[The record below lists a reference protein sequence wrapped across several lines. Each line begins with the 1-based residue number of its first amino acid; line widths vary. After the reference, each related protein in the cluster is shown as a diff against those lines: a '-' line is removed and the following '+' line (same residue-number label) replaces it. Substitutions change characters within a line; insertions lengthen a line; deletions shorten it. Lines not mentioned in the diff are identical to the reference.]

1 MDLSKLSDQ
10 DLEAISR
17 GDMASVSDEGLRLIA
32 GDQKLAPEP
41 KEKPTFAQAAM
52 PEMARPEFRSEL
64 GRQAGI
70 AARMPVAAGASLLGM
85 AGDPLNALVNL
96 IIGGANKATE
106 SPTLSSLIT
115 GQKTGLNIPKL
126 QTIGGATENLMTQAG
141 LPEPREGLERGLYNV
156 GTATMSAAFPG
167 TLAARLAKQTSPIS
181 QPSQV
186 AQRLEPTFAAQA
198 PAAAARMFT
207 EGPSLQATGAFGG
220 AAASQLAAQ
229 AGAGPAGQFISGLA
243 GGVLAPGATS
253 IGGGRAVSGGR
264 EAVRPFTEEGRNVI
278 AGQVLRKLSSD
289 PDAAIARADQF
300 VPRVPVYQPTTAQA
314 TRDVGLISAEPAIRA
329 MDTGGRF
336 IAQQSAANQ
345 ARMKILDRM
354 AKDKESLAAAQ
365 AKRDAVTDPLR
376 ESAFARST
384 VAPETFQSS
393 VVLTANKK
401 IDDILNSPAGRRQTV
416 IDVMNDAKADI
427 ARARTPAELYEIR
440 KDLRLAERGLL
451 SKAEKNG
458 PSSDAYKAARPQL
471 NEVIRAVDDAIE
483 AAAPGYRD
491 YLNKYA
497 KASKGISSMEEAQ
510 NFRAKVLG
518 VTPDPMSSEYMISQ
532 PSFTRAIRSLD
543 KGDFKDLSST
553 QVATLKRIGRDLD
566 DGVLNRAGKMPGS
579 DTFKNLSTANFI
591 GGIVGKQVFGEMNP
605 ALQSKINPFNW
616 MYNGSDDMIRD
627 LLVEAMLDPK
637 LASQLMA
644 KASVIRMEPLSQELQ
659 RKAIGLGYGS
669 AFGLEQ

>member
-1 MDLSKLSDQ
+1 MSYSIVTKDGITIDNIPDEIAPDSQELKDRVSAERQK
-10 DLEAISR
+10 R
-17 GDMASVSDEGLRLIA
+17 GMT
-32 GDQKLAPEP
+32 APEP
-41 KEKPTFAQAAM
+41 AKAQEPSTFLQSAI
-52 PEMARPEFRSEL
+52 PEILDPEFRSEL
-64 GRQAGI
+64 GRQSGI
-70 AARMPVAAGASLLGM
+70 AARMPVAAGANLLGIV
-85 AGDPLNALVNL
+85 GDPLNYLVNL
-96 IIGGANKATE
+96 ISG
-106 SPTLSSLIT
+106 S
-115 GQKTGLNIPKL
+115 KL
-126 QTIGGATENLMTQAG
+126 KTIGGATENLMTQAG
-141 LPEPREGLERGLYNV
+141 LPEPRDGLERNLYDV
-156 GTATMSAAFPG
+156 GTATISAAAPG
-167 TLAARLAKQTSPIS
+167 TFATQLARQSTKVAPQIAQQT
-181 QPSQV
+181 
-186 AQRLEPTFAAQA
+186 ARLEPTFAAQA
-198 PAAAARMFT
+198 PAAATRMFT
-207 EGPSLQATGAFGG
+207 ETPNLQAAGAFGG

-229 AGAGPAGQFISGLA
+229 AGLGPAGQTISGLV
-243 GGVLAPGATS
+243 GGVVAPTAAGKS
-253 IGGGRAVSGGR
+253 AVGVR
-264 EAVRPFTEEGRNVI
+264 DVVRPFTQEGRDVI
-278 AGQVLRKLSSD
+278 TGQVLRKLSSD
-289 PDAAIARADQF
+289 PEAAIARADQF
-300 VPRVPVYQPTTAQA
+300 TARVPGYQPTTAQA

-329 MDTGGRF
+329 MDTSGRF

-376 ESAFARST
+376 ESAFARAT
-384 VAPETFQSS
+384 VTPETFQSG

-401 IDDILNSPAGRRQTV
+401 IDDILNSPVGRRQTV
-416 IDVMNDAKADI
+416 IDVMRDARADI

-451 SKAEKNG
+451 SKSDKGG
-458 PSSDAYKAARPQL
+458 PSADAYKAARPQL

-543 KGDFKDLSST
+543 KGDFKDLSAT
-553 QVATLKRIGRDLD
+553 QVATLKRISRDLD

-637 LASQLMA
+637 LAAQLMA

-659 RKAIGLGYGS
+659 RKAISLGYGS